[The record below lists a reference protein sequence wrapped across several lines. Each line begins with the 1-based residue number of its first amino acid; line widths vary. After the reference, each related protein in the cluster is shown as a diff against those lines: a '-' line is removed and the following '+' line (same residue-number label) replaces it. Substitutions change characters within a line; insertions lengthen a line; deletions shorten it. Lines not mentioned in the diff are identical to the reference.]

1 MDMKRANTTF
11 LKSLLF
17 GLLAVAFLSGS
28 ANAWWNDEWTIRKKV
43 TLDTT
48 DKGVALPDATGTV
61 PVLIRL
67 HDGNFKFDNAKE
79 DGSDLRFVAAD
90 DKTLLTFHIEKWD
103 ALMGEAFVWMKLPD
117 VKPGAQ
123 TTFWLY
129 YGNSGPKAVK
139 VDDVKGTYDAET
151 ALVYHFSEHGTPVI
165 DSSAS
170 GANAQGTGVAAD
182 SSMIGTGLRLDGKT
196 ALTVPTAPSLF
207 WGDGAAMTWSAWIK
221 SAAPQ
226 PNAVIYIRREDRKA
240 FIIGADNGIPYV
252 EVTAANG
259 ATQRSPAGAVVPPNS
274 WHHLAVVA
282 SGSKITLYLDGES
295 YSTLPASLPG
305 MNSAAMIG
313 GDVEAGSSDAAAGEA
328 GFKGEIDEL
337 EISKT
342 ARSAGFIKLA
352 ATTQGGSDKTAD
364 ALAFGEEEQTS
375 SVFSGGY
382 FGVIIKNLSVDGWVV
397 IGILAV
403 MACISWY
410 VMVTKVSYLN
420 AIGVGNALFLK
431 EWQHMAADLTVLDD
445 PDSDAARN
453 IGAGA
458 GKADQRSIRRSP
470 IYHIYHIGVDEI
482 HKRMAA
488 DKCEEKRKGLSGRSI
503 QAIRASLDGG
513 LVRETQRINN
523 KIVLLTICI
532 SGGPFLGLLG
542 TVVGVMITFAA
553 VAAAGEVNVNAIAPG
568 IAAALL
574 ATVAGLAV
582 AIPSL
587 FGYNYILTRVKE
599 TTSDMHVFID
609 EFVTRMAE
617 FYRE

>member
-1 MDMKRANTTF
+1 MKRVNVTF
-11 LKSLLF
+11 LKSLMCS
-17 GLLAVAFLSGS
+17 LLAVVALSAT
-28 ANAWWNDEWTIRKKV
+28 ANAWWNDEWTVRKKV
-43 TLDTT
+43 TIDTT
-48 DKGVALPDATGTV
+48 DKGVEMPDAPGATI

-79 DGSDLRFVAAD
+79 DGSDLRFVSAD
-90 DKTLLTFHIEKWD
+90 DKTLLTYHVEKWD
-103 ALMGEAFVWMKLPD
+103 GLMGEAFVWVKVPN
-117 VKPGAQ
+117 VKPGVE

-129 YGNSGPKAVK
+129 CGNSGPKAVN
-139 VDDVKGTYDAET
+139 VDDVKGTYDGDT
-151 ALVYHFSEHGTPVI
+151 ALVYHFSEHGSPAI
-165 DSSAS
+165 DASVS
-170 GANAQGTGVAAD
+170 GANAQIAGIAAD
-182 SSMIGTGLRLDGKT
+182 GSMIGTGMRLEGKT
-196 ALTVPTAPSLF
+196 VTIPTAPALF
-207 WGDGAAMTWSAWIK
+207 WTDGGAMTWSAWVK
-221 SAAPQ
+221 GAAPQ
-226 PNAVIYIRREDRKA
+226 PNAVIYIRREGSKA
-240 FIIGADNGIPYV
+240 FIIGADKGVPFV

-259 ATQRSPAGAVVPPNS
+259 ATQRSQPKAATALPPNS

-282 SGSKITLYLDGES
+282 SGSTITLYLDGES
-295 YSTLPASLPG
+295 FATLNAPLPG

-313 GDVEAGSSDAAAGEA
+313 GDVEAGSTDAAAGEA

-342 ARSAGFIKLA
+342 ARSPGFIKFA
-352 ATTQGGSDKTAD
+352 ATSQGKDKA
-364 ALAFGEEEQTS
+364 ASLLKYGEDEQTS
-375 SVFSGGY
+375 SMLSTGY

-410 VMVTKVSYLN
+410 VMVTKVSMLN
-420 AIGVGNALFLK
+420 AVTAGNGLFLK
-431 EWQHMAADLTVLDD
+431 EWQHMAADLTVLDN
-445 PDSDAARN
+445 PDSDVAKN
-453 IGAGA
+453 LGAGT
-458 GKADQRSIRRSP
+458 GKTGQRTLRRSP
-470 IYHIYHIGVDEI
+470 LYRIYHLGVEEI
-482 HKRMAA
+482 RQRIAA
-488 DKCEEKRKGLSGRSI
+488 DKCGDGRKGLSGRSI

-574 ATVAGLAV
+574 ATVAGLSV

-599 TTSDMHVFID
+599 ATSDMHVFID

>member
-1 MDMKRANTTF
+1 MKRAKAIF
-11 LKSLLF
+11 LKSLIF
-17 GLLAVAFLSGS
+17 GVLALATFSET
-28 ANAWWNDEWTIRKKV
+28 AHAWWNDEWTMRKKI

-48 DKGVALPDATGTV
+48 DKGVALADAAGTV
-61 PVLIRL
+61 PVLVRL

-90 DKTLLTFHIEKWD
+90 DKTPLTYHIEKWD
-103 ALMGEAFVWMKLPD
+103 AIMGEAFVWVKVPE

-123 TTFWLY
+123 TIFWLY
-129 YGNSGPKAVK
+129 CCNNGPKAVRA
-139 VDDVKGTYDAET
+139 DDPKGTYDANT
-151 ALVYHFSEHGTPVI
+151 ALVYHFNERGTPAI

-170 GANAQGTGVAAD
+170 GANAQGVGVAAD

-207 WGDGAAMTWSAWIK
+207 WSDGAALTLSVWIK
-221 SAAPQ
+221 AAMLQ
-226 PNAVIYIRREDRKA
+226 PNAVIYIRREGSKA
-240 FIIGADNGIPYV
+240 FIVGADNGIPYV
-252 EVTAANG
+252 EVTGANG
-259 ATQRSPAGAVVPPNS
+259 ATQRSPAGAAIVPNS
-274 WHHLAVVA
+274 WHHLAVVT
-282 SGSKITLYLDGES
+282 GDSKITLYLDGES
-295 YSTLPASLPG
+295 YSVLNGSVPG

-313 GDVEAGSSDAAAGEA
+313 GDVEAGSTDAAAGDA

-337 EISKT
+337 QISKV
-342 ARSAGFIKLA
+342 ARSAAFIKLA
-352 ATTQGGSDKTAD
+352 AATQGGEKTA
-364 ALAFGEEEQTS
+364 ALAFGEDEQTS
-375 SVFSGGY
+375 SMLSGGY

-397 IGILAV
+397 FGILSI

-420 AIGVGNALFLK
+420 AIGAGNALFQK
-431 EWQHMAADLTVLDD
+431 QWQHMATDLTVLDN
-445 PDSDAARN
+445 PDVDAAKG
-453 IGAGA
+453 IAAGT
-458 GKADQRSIRRSP
+458 GKSGQRALRRSP
-470 IYHIYHIGVDEI
+470 LFHIYHLGVGEI
-482 HKRMAA
+482 RQRMAA
-488 DKCEEKRKGLSGRSI
+488 EKCGEGRKGLSGRSI
-503 QAIRASLDGG
+503 QAIRATLDGG
-513 LVRETQRINN
+513 LVRETQRINS

>member
-1 MDMKRANTTF
+1 MKRAKTTF

-17 GLLAVAFLSGS
+17 GLLVVATLSGT
-28 ANAWWNDEWTIRKKV
+28 ANAWWNDEWTMRKKV

-48 DKGVALPDATGTV
+48 DKGVALSDATGAV

-67 HDGNFKFDNAKE
+67 HDGNFKFDNTKE

-90 DKTLLTFHIEKWD
+90 DKTPLTFHIEKWD
-103 ALMGEAFVWMKLPD
+103 SLMGEAFVWVKLPD

-139 VDDVKGTYDAET
+139 ADDVKGTYDADT
-151 ALVYHFSEHGTPVI
+151 ALVYHFNEHGTPAI
-165 DSSAS
+165 DASAS
-170 GANAQGTGVAAD
+170 GANAQGTGIAAD
-182 SSMIGTGLRLDGKT
+182 SSMIGTGLRLDGK
-196 ALTVPTAPSLF
+196 AAITVPTAPALF
-207 WGDGAAMTWSAWIK
+207 WSDAAAMTWSAWIK

-240 FIIGADNGIPYV
+240 FIIGVDNGVPYV
-252 EVTAANG
+252 EVTGVNG
-259 ATQRSPAGAVVPPNS
+259 STQRSPAGAVVPANS

-282 SGSKITLYLDGES
+282 TNGKITLYLDGAS
-295 YSTLPASLPG
+295 YSTLPTSLPG

-313 GDVEAGSSDAAAGEA
+313 GDVEAGSSDAAAGDA

-337 EISKT
+337 EISKA
-342 ARSAGFIKLA
+342 ARSPAFLKLA
-352 ATTQGGSDKTAD
+352 AATQGGDKAAGT
-364 ALAFGEEEQTS
+364 LAYGEDEQTS

-420 AIGVGNALFLK
+420 AISAGNALFMK
-431 EWQHMAADLTVLDD
+431 EWQHMATDLTVLDN
-445 PDSDAARN
+445 PDADAKN

-458 GKADQRSIRRSP
+458 GKNQQRSLRRSP

-482 HKRMAA
+482 RQRMAA
-488 DKCEEKRKGLSGRSI
+488 EKCGEGRKGLSGRSI
-503 QAIRASLDGG
+503 QAIRATLDGG
-513 LVRETQRINN
+513 LVRETQRINS

>member
-1 MDMKRANTTF
+1 MKRTNPIF
-11 LKSLLF
+11 LKSLIS
-17 GLLAVAFLSGS
+17 GLLALALFAGT
-28 ANAWWNDEWTIRKKV
+28 ANAWWNDEWSIRKKV

-48 DKGVALPDATGTV
+48 DKGVALPDATGAV

-79 DGSDLRFVAAD
+79 DGTDLRFVTAD
-90 DKTLLTFHIEKWD
+90 DKTLLPFHIEKWD
-103 ALMGEAFVWMKLPD
+103 ALMGEAFVWVKIPE

-123 TTFWLY
+123 TTFWMY

-139 VDDVKGTYDAET
+139 IDDAKGTYDANT
-151 ALVYHFSEHGTPVI
+151 ALVYHFSEHGTPPI
-165 DSSAS
+165 DASAS
-170 GANAQGTGVAAD
+170 GINAKNAGIATD
-182 SSMIGTGLRLDGKT
+182 SSMIGTGLKLDGKV
-196 ALTVPTAPSLF
+196 ALTIPTGPSLF
-207 WGDGAAMTWSAWIK
+207 WNDDAAMTWSAWIK
-221 SAAPQ
+221 PAMSQ
-226 PNAVIYIRREDRKA
+226 PNAVIYIRREGRKA
-240 FIIGADNGIPYV
+240 FIIAADNGVPYV
-252 EVTAANG
+252 EVTQANG
-259 ATQRSPAGAVVPPNS
+259 ATQRSSAGASIAANS

-282 SGSKITLYLDGES
+282 AGSKITLFLDGES
-295 YSTLPASLPG
+295 YATLIAPLPG
-305 MNSAAMIG
+305 MNNEAMIG
-313 GDVEAGSSDAAAGEA
+313 GDVEAGSTDAAAGEA

-337 EISKT
+337 EISKI
-342 ARSAGFIKLA
+342 ARTPSFIKLA
-352 ATTQGGSDKTAD
+352 AATQGGDKATAG
-364 ALAFGEEEQTS
+364 ALAYGEEEQTS
-375 SVFSGGY
+375 SMLSGGY

-397 IGILAV
+397 IGILSV

-410 VMVTKVSYLN
+410 VMVTKISLLN
-420 AIGVGNALFLK
+420 NVTAGNALFLK
-431 EWQHMAADLTVLDD
+431 EWQHMAADLTVLDN
-445 PDSDAARN
+445 PDADQAKNIAA
-453 IGAGA
+453 GV

-470 IYHIYHIGVDEI
+470 LFRIYHVGVEEI
-482 HKRMAA
+482 RQRIAA
-488 DKCEEKRKGLSGRSI
+488 DKCGGDRKGLSGRSI

-513 LVRETQRINN
+513 LVRETQRIND

-599 TTSDMHVFID
+599 ATSDMHVFID

>member
-1 MDMKRANTTF
+1 
-11 LKSLLF
+11 
-17 GLLAVAFLSGS
+17 
-28 ANAWWNDEWTIRKKV
+28 
-43 TLDTT
+43 
-48 DKGVALPDATGTV
+48 
-61 PVLIRL
+61 
-67 HDGNFKFDNAKE
+67 
-79 DGSDLRFVAAD
+79 
-90 DKTLLTFHIEKWD
+90 
-103 ALMGEAFVWMKLPD
+103 
-117 VKPGAQ
+117 
-123 TTFWLY
+123 
-129 YGNSGPKAVK
+129 
-139 VDDVKGTYDAET
+139 
-151 ALVYHFSEHGTPVI
+151 
-165 DSSAS
+165 
-170 GANAQGTGVAAD
+170 
-182 SSMIGTGLRLDGKT
+182 
-196 ALTVPTAPSLF
+196 
-207 WGDGAAMTWSAWIK
+207 MTWSAWVK
-221 SAAPQ
+221 GAAPQ

-240 FIIGADNGIPYV
+240 FIIGVDNGIPYV
-252 EVTAANG
+252 EVTGVNG
-259 ATQRSPAGAVVPPNS
+259 STQRSPAGAVVPPNS

-282 SGSKITLYLDGES
+282 SGAKITLYLDGEA
-295 YSTLPASLPG
+295 YSSLPTSLPG

-313 GDVEAGSSDAAAGEA
+313 GDVEAGSSDAAAGDA

-337 EISKT
+337 EISKA
-342 ARSAGFIKLA
+342 ARSQAFLKLA
-352 ATTQGGSDKTAD
+352 AATQGGDKAAG
-364 ALAFGEEEQTS
+364 ALAYGEEEQTS
-375 SVFSGGY
+375 SMFSGGY

-397 IGILAV
+397 IGILSV

-420 AIGVGNALFLK
+420 AISAGNVLFMK
-431 EWQHMAADLTVLDD
+431 EWQHMATDLTVLDN
-445 PDSDAARN
+445 PDADAKN

-458 GKADQRSIRRSP
+458 GKNQQRSLRRSP

-482 HKRMAA
+482 RQRMAVE
-488 DKCEEKRKGLSGRSI
+488 KCGEGRKGLSGRSI
-503 QAIRASLDGG
+503 QAIRATLDGG
-513 LVRETQRINN
+513 LVRETQRINS